1 MLGELGL
8 SASALEEEIYGILL
22 GRTSATTTD
31 IAQAVGES
39 ADAVLEALLAL
50 RDRNLVTRVPNIAD
64 PSTSSGHRLGDG
76 AAPGLDEG
84 ASWSVTPPDVA
95 FGPAVG
101 QLRSELLRAET
112 ALSSLVQTY
121 HRRRPAAPE
130 FFELWEGKQAQAQ
143 RLFEL
148 ERSATRSI
156 WVFQTGGNVV
166 APVPLTFTEPRA
178 RPLPPPPPPTPSS
191 PSGDEQNVSVPTG
204 TDISYRV
211 IVDTAFLTEP
221 SAVRALDERLT
232 EGHDVRVVDQ
242 QLIKLA
248 IADESIAMMQVD
260 TDTSVTFREP
270 FVRLATELFHAT
282 WRRSRPYLREGTDLS
297 SGDRL
302 VLQLMLSGLTD
313 EAMAKQLGTS
323 SRTVQRRLRAMMDVA
338 EVSSR
343 VQLGWYAM
351 RNNWV

>member
-1 MLGELGL
+1 MLSELGM
-8 SASALEEEIYGILL
+8 SASALEEEVYGYLL
-22 GRTSATTTD
+22 GRSSTSAND
-31 IAQAVGES
+31 ISQGIGKGAGEI
-39 ADAVLEALLAL
+39 LEALLAL
-50 RDRNLVTRVPNIAD
+50 RDRNLATRIPSVAD
-64 PSTSSGHRLGDG
+64 VGDDSATG
-76 AAPGLDEG
+76 PDED
-84 ASWSVTPPDVA
+84 ALWSATPPDVA
-95 FGPAVG
+95 LGPSVG
-101 QLRSELLRAET
+101 QMRSDLLRAET
-112 ALSSLVQTY
+112 ALSSLVQAY
-121 HRRRPAAPE
+121 HRRTPATPE
-130 FFELWEGKQAQAQ
+130 FFELWEGRQAQAQ
-143 RLFEL
+143 RLVEL

-156 WVFQTGGNVV
+156 WVFQTGGNAV

-178 RPLPPPPPPTPSS
+178 RPLPAPPPAL
-191 PSGDEQNVSVPTG
+191 DEKDVSEPVTNG
-204 TDISYRV
+204 SDISYRV

-248 IADESIAMMQVD
+248 IADESLAMMQINANA
-260 TDTSVTFREP
+260 SVTFQEP

-313 EAMAKQLGTS
+313 DAMAKQLGTS

-343 VQLGWYAM
+343 IQLGWYAM

>member
-8 SASALEEEIYGILL
+8 TASALEEDVYGYLL
-22 GRTSATTTD
+22 GHISATAAD
-31 IAQAVGES
+31 VSQAIGKG
-39 ADAVLEALLAL
+39 ADMVLEALLAL
-50 RDRNLVTRVPNIAD
+50 RDRDLVTA
-64 PSTSSGHRLGDG
+64 
-76 AAPGLDEG
+76 EG

-101 QLRSELLRAET
+101 RLRSELLQAET
-112 ALSSLVQTY
+112 ALTSLMQVY
-121 HRRRPAAPE
+121 HRRRTATSDL
-130 FFELWEGKQAQAQ
+130 FELWEGKQAQAQ
-143 RLFEL
+143 RLLEL

-178 RPLPPPPPPTPSS
+178 RPVPAPPPVL
-191 PSGDEQNVSVPTG
+191 DEPGSTEATG

-248 IADESIAMMQVD
+248 IADESLAMMQVD
-260 TDTSVTFREP
+260 ADTSVTFREP
-270 FVRLATELFHAT
+270 FVRLATELFQAT
-282 WRRSRPYLREGTDLS
+282 WRRSRPYLRDGTDLS

-313 EAMAKQLGTS
+313 EAMANQLGTS

-338 EVSSR
+338 EVGSR